1 MKSKSNGKTSIN
13 LVKIFKGVFFAY
25 LFTIFLFLVL
35 AFIMYFSSISENI
48 IPKAVII
55 ISAVSIL
62 LGGINTTKD
71 LESMGWLHGGLVG
84 FIYTGILIILSF
96 IIVPSFA
103 LSINVAI
110 DIFISFL
117 VGVVAGIIGVSL

>member
-25 LFTIFLFLVL
+25 LFAIFLFLVL